1 MAKLEP
7 INNEQHKNLKVAAKR
22 SLKHAAGQH
31 IVPITA
37 PEFSQGATSY
47 PIFIVKDP
55 ESNRYRSVAML
66 GLETGE
72 NLFLKDE
79 LWTGIYAPQSIG
91 MVPFSLGLD
100 PAKEKTLTACVDVDS
115 EYVGEDKELP
125 LFDEKG
131 EPTDLYKG
139 VEESLGRLYNNEVST
154 ERFIQELADKEL
166 LEEIELVVSLQSG
179 EKKKI
184 VGIYT
189 VSEKKLQSLS
199 DEQVLDFHKRGLFV
213 PMHSMLGSVGQI
225 HRLAQQRNLGDGAK
239 VAGIQV
245 TPVEAK

>member
-7 INNEQHKNLKVAAKR
+7 VKLAQHKNIKVAAKR
-22 SLKHAAGQH
+22 SLKHVAAQH

-37 PEFSQGATSY
+37 PEFAQGATSY
-47 PIFIVKDP
+47 PIFIVKEPDT
-55 ESNRYRSVAML
+55 NRLRSVAML

-72 NLFLKDE
+72 NLFIKDD
-79 LWTGIYAPQSIG
+79 LWSAIYAPQSIG

-100 PAKEKTLTACVDVDS
+100 PEKEKTLTACIDIES

-131 EPTDLYKG
+131 EPTELFKNIED
-139 VEESLGRLYNNEVST
+139 SLGRLYNNEVAT
-154 ERFIQELADKEL
+154 EKFVKELADNEL
-166 LEEIELVVSLQSG
+166 LEEIELIITLQSG

-184 VGIYT
+184 VGIFT
-189 VSEKKLQSLS
+189 ISEKKLQSLT
-199 DEQVLDFHKRGLFV
+199 DEQVLDFHKRGLFI

-225 HRLAQQRNLGDGAK
+225 HRLAQQRNNSDREK
-239 VAGIQV
+239 IAGIQIV
-245 TPVEAK
+245 PVEQK